1 MKEPFILYG
10 GDNEYYHEEYEYV
23 VIQTAIGGN
32 YERGSTILCTKAKE
46 ANKEYLAKLSRL
58 DAK

>member
-23 VIQTAIGGN
+23 VIQTAIGRD
-32 YERGSTILCTKAKE
+32 YETGSTILCTKAKE